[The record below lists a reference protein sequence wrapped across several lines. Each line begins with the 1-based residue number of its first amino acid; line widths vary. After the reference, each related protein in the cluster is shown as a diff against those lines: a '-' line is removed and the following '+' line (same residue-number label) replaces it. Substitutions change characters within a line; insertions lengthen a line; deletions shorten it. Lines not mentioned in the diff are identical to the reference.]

1 MSFTLDPY
9 LWIRIILFIVV
20 PFQEPIDGVLG
31 LHPDPGIIAN
41 DQVRVVSILLKNNL
55 NFKQVKFKKVRKN

>member
-1 MSFTLDPY
+1 M
-9 LWIRIILFIVV
+9 FIVV